1 MINDSRGGFLRARAA
16 GCGRGRSGFPA
27 FPGGPA
33 VRSGTASLL
42 VCCLICCLPS
52 RVRGETIT
60 RRHLDAG
67 RVQFSGID
75 LNGDKIPDAIAQDN
89 IKKTITFFLADQ
101 KRSLKRIDPLA
112 LPDEERRLLPDALT
126 EQDLDGD
133 EVRDL
138 LIYNREYLKKYADNE
153 AVFVRLLGNAIYIGQ
168 AKDTYQSLDGSA
180 LTPEAR
186 KAIVEKAREIVL
198 QNLPD

>member
-1 MINDSRGGFLRARAA
+1 MINDTGNDQR
-16 GCGRGRSGFPA
+16 RGR
-27 FPGGPA
+27 
-33 VRSGTASLL
+33 RSGATFL
-42 VCCLICCLPS
+42 LICGLICGLPS
-52 RVRGETIT
+52 GARCETIT

-67 RVQFSGID
+67 RIEFSGMD
-75 LNGDKIPDAIAQDN
+75 LNGDNIPDAITQDN
-89 IKKTITFFLADQ
+89 IRKTITYFLVDER
-101 KRSLKRIDPLA
+101 RSLKRIDPLA
-112 LPDEERRLLPDALT
+112 LPDEERRLMPDTLA

-138 LIYNREYLKKYADNE
+138 LLYNREYLGKYADNE

-168 AKDTYQSLDGSA
+168 AKDTYQDFGGCS

-198 QNLPD
+198 RNLP

>member
-1 MINDSRGGFLRARAA
+1 MRLLPQLVAPAHGDSGRRSRFL
-16 GCGRGRSGFPA
+16 A

-33 VRSGTASLL
+33 FRSGAACLL
-42 VCCLICCLPS
+42 VCCLLCGLPAG
-52 RVRGETIT
+52 VRGETIT

-67 RVQFSGID
+67 RVEFSGID
-75 LNGDKIPDAIAQDN
+75 LNGDQIPDAIAQDN
-89 IKKTITFFLADQ
+89 IRKSITCFVADA
-101 KRSLKRIDPLA
+101 RRTLKRVDTLG
-112 LPDEERRLLPDALT
+112 LPDEERRLIPDVLS

-138 LIYNREYLKKYADNE
+138 LIYNREYIHKYAENDV
-153 AVFVRLLGNAIYIGQ
+153 VFVRLLGNAVYIGQ
-168 AKDTYQSLDGSA
+168 AKDIYRDLNGCR

-198 QNLPD
+198 RSRP

>member
-1 MINDSRGGFLRARAA
+1 MINGTGE
-16 GCGRGRSGFPA
+16 GPHCGRRVGAGWGRSRFLA
-27 FPGGPA
+27 FFGRQA
-33 VRSGTASLL
+33 FRSGAASLL
-42 VCCLICCLPS
+42 VCGLVCCLPS

-89 IKKTITFFLADQ
+89 IKKTTTFFLADER
-101 KRSLKRIDPLA
+101 RSLKRIDPLA
-112 LPDEERRLLPDALT
+112 LPDEERRLMPDVLA

-138 LIYNREYLKKYADNE
+138 MIYNSEYLRKYADNDT
-153 AVFVRLLGNAIYIGQ
+153 VFVRLLGNAVYIGQ
-168 AKDTYQSLDGSA
+168 AKDTYQDLNGCS

-186 KAIVEKAREIVL
+186 KAVVEKAREIVL
-198 QNLPD
+198 RNLP